1 MVNGLEVIPVDTV
14 AMTARSASAERL
26 DPVRLDTGGAG
37 GTVAGLRFAP
47 CRSAAACPAGIAG
60 GKAATFPIHGRLA
73 AGARGRLYRTTWTG
87 KRFTISVPVRTRGR
101 HAVRLHFAEPVARR
115 RGARVF
121 DVAVEGRRVLRGFD
135 VFAAAGGRRGVA
147 VVRTV
152 RADVT
157 DGRATIRFTARR
169 GAAIL
174 SAVEVLPAR

>member
-1 MVNGLEVIPVDTV
+1 MSV
-14 AMTARSASAERL
+14 MFRQTAPL
-26 DPVRLDTGGAG
+26 MLP
-37 GTVAGLRFAP
+37 
-47 CRSAAACPAGIAG
+47 
-60 GKAATFPIHGRLA
+60 
-73 AGARGRLYRTTWTG
+73 YRTTWTG

-101 HAVRLHFAEPVARR
+101 RAVRLHFAEPVARR

-152 RADVT
+152 TAHVT

-174 SAVEVLPAR
+174 SAVEVLPVR